1 MANFIFAIKNTIFAS
16 NQMAMTKIMHE
27 KLNLSSGSPVKIKW
41 CDYDYFKF
49 PWHFHEEY
57 EIVYVLKSTGT
68 RFVGNNIELF
78 SDGDLVLLGS
88 SVPHMYRNDIQ
99 YYQDDPKYRVHAI
112 TLQFSNDFFQY
123 SLQQYPEFSQIKKLL
138 KDAQYG
144 IFFDKDANKTIR
156 ERLTNALQLSGLD
169 LLLETIKILSL
180 MSQSPE
186 KRLLR
191 DESEETLTIV
201 NDKDPRIIKVKAY
214 LHREYTKQISLENI
228 ADVAGMNVS
237 AFCRYFLEKTNKTCF
252 QYINELRITYACKLL
267 LERRLT
273 ITQICYEAGDNNISN
288 FNRQFKKITGYTPTE
303 YILEFN
309 KSA

>member
-1 MANFIFAIKNTIFAS
+1 
-16 NQMAMTKIMHE
+16 MHE

-78 SDGDLVLLGS
+78 SDEDLVLLGS

-99 YYQDDPKYRVHAI
+99 YYQNDPKYRVHAI
-112 TLQFSNDFFQY
+112 TLQFPKDFFQH
-123 SLQQYPEFSQIKKLL
+123 SLQQYPEFFQIKCLL
-138 KDAQYG
+138 EDAKYG
-144 IFFDKDANKTIR
+144 IYFEKNGNKAIR
-156 ERLTNALQLSGLD
+156 KEMTNALQLNGLD
-169 LLLETIKILSL
+169 LLLETVKILSL
-180 MSQSPE
+180 MSQSRE

-191 DESEETLTIV
+191 DESEETLAII
-201 NDKDPRIIKVKAY
+201 NDRDPRIIKVKAF
-214 LHREYTKQISLENI
+214 LHREYTKTISLQNI
-228 ADVAGMNVS
+228 ADIAGMNIS
-237 AFCRYFLEKTNKTCF
+237 AFCRYFQEKTSKTCF

-267 LERRLT
+267 LERSLT
-273 ITQICYEAGDNNISN
+273 VTQICYEAGYNNISN

-303 YILEFN
+303 YMLEFN
-309 KSA
+309 KST